1 MMYNNK
7 NIIGF
12 VKMSSL
18 VILIDMIYLKLI
30 KNYFNEQIRLIQ
42 GSNLEM
48 DYIAAILAYVFICI
62 VLYYFI
68 INQNRTIQEAFLLGL
83 SIYMIY
89 ELTNKGI
96 IKNWKWKT
104 VLLDG
109 IWGGILFS
117 LVTYLYMKI

>member
-1 MMYNNK
+1 
-7 NIIGF
+7 
-12 VKMSSL
+12 MSSL